1 MSMARSFR
9 PYSMD
14 QQLLLPPNLR
24 DWVPEGHLSL
34 FISDLVD
41 ESLDLSAILKLYE
54 EGDARGGMPYHP
66 RMMVKLLLY
75 AYCTGKPSSR
85 KIERA
90 TYEDVAYRVLTGDQH
105 PDHDSIADFRKR
117 FLKALASLFFQAL
130 KLCEK
135 AGLVKLG
142 HVALDGTKVKANAS
156 KHKAMSYDRMCETEK
171 RLEAEVK
178 QLLETAQQKDSEEDG
193 KYGKGKTG
201 DELPKELARREGR
214 LSKIREAKAE
224 LEKEAKERA
233 VVEVAEARAKI
244 EERARRE
251 KETGEKPKGP
261 GPTVPDPEQ
270 AKPEPKAQKNF
281 TDPESR
287 IMKDGATKGFEQA
300 YNAQAAVDAETQIIV
315 AANLTQQSNDK
326 KQLVPMLEQVR
337 ENLGKLPEK
346 ASADAGYFS
355 EANLTDEKLAGV
367 DLYVPPNREK
377 HGAKVEVANGPAPE
391 EASVKEKMQHKLKTT
406 EGRDVYKMRKAI
418 VEPVFGQIKEA
429 RGFRRFSF
437 RGLENVKAEWALICL
452 THNLLKLFRSG
463 ASPVPG

>member
-1 MSMARSFR
+1 MARSFR

-24 DWVPEGHLSL
+24 EWVPEGHLSL

-41 ESLDLSAILKLYE
+41 ESLDLTAILKPYA
-54 EGDARGGMPYHP
+54 EGDSRGGMPYHP
-66 RMMVKLLLY
+66 AMMVKLLLY

-90 TYEDVAYRVLTGDQH
+90 TYEDVAYRVLSGDQH

-117 FLKALASLFFQAL
+117 HLRALAGLFLQAL
-130 KLCEK
+130 KLCER
-135 AGLVKLG
+135 AGLVRLG

-156 KHKAMSYDRMCETEK
+156 KHKAMSYERMCETEK
-171 RLEAEVK
+171 RLEEEVK
-178 QLLETAQQKDSEEDG
+178 KLLEAAQQQDAAEDAQH
-193 KYGKGKTG
+193 GKGRKG
-201 DELPKELARREGR
+201 DELPKELARREAR

-233 VVEVAEARAKI
+233 IREAEEARAKI
-244 EERARRE
+244 EERERRE
-251 KETGEKPKGP
+251 KETGERPKGP
-261 GPTVPDPEQ
+261 GPKVPDPEQ

-281 TDPESR
+281 TDPDSR
-287 IMKDGATKGFEQA
+287 IMKDGATKGFDQA
-300 YNAQAAVDAETQIIV
+300 YNAQAAVDAQSQVIV
-315 AANLTQQSNDK
+315 AAELTQETNDK
-326 KQLVPMLEQVR
+326 KQLVPMLEKVK

-355 EANLTDEKLAGV
+355 EANLSDEKLAEV

-377 HGAKVEVANGPAPE
+377 HGSKVNVATGPAPHG
-391 EASVKEKMQHKLKTT
+391 ATVKEQMQHKLQTT
-406 EGRDVYKMRKAI
+406 EGREIYKMRKAI
-418 VEPVFGQIKEA
+418 VEPVFGQTKEA

-437 RGLENVKAEWALICL
+437 RGFENAKAEWALICL
-452 THNLLKLFRSG
+452 THNLLKLFR
-463 ASPVPG
+463 AAMHPVPA